1 MKKRVT
7 YRPSKAQG
15 AFGVVWGGIFV
26 LIGLFVVVPAFG
38 AFGLLWTC
46 AAIAITGMN
55 AYRAFGKGYA
65 GPEIHIEEDED
76 GPTAT
81 YSAPEPHEH
90 IPSTAP
96 DAKARLEQI
105 KTLKDAGLITDR
117 EYEEKRRAILKEL

>member
-65 GPEIHIEEDED
+65 GPEIQIEEDE
-76 GPTAT
+76 GTHEELF
-81 YSAPEPHEH
+81 PENHEH
-90 IPSTAP
+90 IPSTAL
-96 DAKARLEQI
+96 DAKQRLEQI

-117 EYEEKRRAILKEL
+117 EYQEKRRVILKEL